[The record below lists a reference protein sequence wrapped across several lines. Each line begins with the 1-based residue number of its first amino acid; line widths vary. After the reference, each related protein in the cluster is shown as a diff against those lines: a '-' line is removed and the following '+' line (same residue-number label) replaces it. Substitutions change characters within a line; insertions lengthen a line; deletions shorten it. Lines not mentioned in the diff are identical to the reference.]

1 MSLKNTVD
9 YFAEEEEEKKDI
21 TDEAI
26 EISDAP
32 VVDYFAEEEE
42 KEKPKEEEVSVETKQ
57 IDYFAEEDEDKPK
70 TEDSF
75 QLDPTY
81 AEETYEDK
89 VKTLDEFSKDEN
101 FLATLRSYGKKRFG
115 ESGMQME
122 GESNKDYVKRF
133 VTHYRQINANT
144 LDLMGQVDW
153 IRSSSEQ
160 DKAEFG
166 AIYRDIQRLPSFYE
180 EGGTGTLDGLLDYAK
195 AVITDPVSLI
205 GLGTA
210 KIATTAATQL
220 AKKAILETGKR
231 KALSQSSRIG
241 FQAIKKPLIVE
252 AGVEGLRGAYDEY
265 ALAQVEK
272 EAEMLDDEGEF
283 KKDASVSD
291 ILIAAGLSSTI
302 VGTIGGIGYKSLGK
316 SAINDAR
323 KQLIKEGKND
333 RLAAKAFGGNAN
345 PDKSIGRELTMNA
358 DDISF
363 DPTEGRRI
371 LDSLDPDLD
380 LSNLDILDKK
390 VKVDVIKRVSKVAT
404 ETVEDLLKDKTG
416 KYDEFLSKY
425 QGGDGKASEAIGEIL
440 QRFNTKEFEG
450 IDLDVLDGA
459 IARAGLTQKQFSEIT
474 YTSFS
479 EAGQLLQA
487 ASPLG
492 KLFKGYKESD
502 PILKK
507 LFDEKFGNMGDTET
521 SKLASFM
528 QRLDRERRALMVT
541 QLSTTVR
548 NVATGV
554 TRLGFESAYNL
565 MESSLYHAG
574 RAINSL
580 ATGKAVEDITS
591 GNFQRGLR
599 DIGRD
604 AFGLIAFTLD
614 NNTSKDLANAMLKY
628 NPQLLRTLNRTTG
641 EVTGTESLSRFTM
654 ALNHLN
660 IMQDGFFRRG
670 VFTASIDKKLRRM
683 GTNLADVHRQGTVL
697 PTKLVGDAVED
708 ALSFTFS
715 RMPKQNSKKYVG
727 DGIAYNFIKFNE
739 ALGPLPGLVGV
750 PAGTGAFP
758 FARFMTNA
766 MQFQFQYSPVSFVGA
781 TLNSVGGLGKYLKGD
796 FKAGER
802 QFNKAREQLAKGMV
816 GYAAL
821 QAAIY
826 HRSNNQD
833 VKWYESKTEDGRTA
847 DMRPFFPLAPYLI
860 VADFIVKWDNNE
872 LDKIDT
878 KDLLEGITGAQ
889 FRTGSSSYM
898 IESFYKN
905 LRSPTGLTD
914 ITGEKLAEYMGGYLG
929 ELVGGAITPGRI
941 VRDVVAAF
949 DKEEAVIRDFNQ
961 IDGSGASER
970 GMSAFSNSIMRNL
983 PFVKEYYPELESAT
997 REGKI
1002 YRQSPLGTQLT
1013 GVRKEMQRTPVEKE
1027 LVKFGLETYNV
1038 VPSTGDKSAD
1048 AFVKRYMGKY
1058 VDKEVKKIVE
1068 SEKYQNLS
1076 DVKKKA
1082 MLLNY
1087 LKLYRNISK
1096 EIGKAE
1102 AQNEAKLEGKA
1113 FTAFDRAQWSR
1124 LGSDRRKLADEYYM
1138 EKYGMTVME
1147 MQEAEPDRNHLLVGK
1162 IMGNVLSATTM

>member
-1 MSLKNTVD
+1 MALKNTVD
-9 YFAEEEEEKKDI
+9 YFAEDDEEKKDA
-21 TDEAI
+21 TEEAI
-26 EISDAP
+26 EVSNTTS
-32 VVDYFAEEEE
+32 VDYFAEEEE
-42 KEKPKEEEVSVETKQ
+42 KPEEKEEVAVATKQ

-70 TEDSF
+70 AEDSF

-81 AEETYEDK
+81 ADETFEERI
-89 VKTLDEFSKDEN
+89 KTLDEFSKDEN
-101 FLATLRSYGKKRFG
+101 FLSTLRSYGKKRFG

-122 GESNKDYVKRF
+122 GESDKDYVKRF

-153 IRSSSEQ
+153 IRSSSEE

-166 AIYRDIQRLPSFYE
+166 ALYRDIQRLPSFYE
-180 EGGTGTLDGLLDYAK
+180 EGGTGTLDGILDYGK
-195 AVITDPVSLI
+195 ALIADSINLI

-210 KIATTAATQL
+210 KIATVAATQA
-220 AKKAILETGKR
+220 AKQSILQLGKR
-231 KALSQSSRIG
+231 GAISQSSRIG
-241 FQAIKKPLIVE
+241 FQAIKKPLIAE
-252 AGVEGLRGAYDEY
+252 TAVEGFRGAYDEY
-265 ALAQVEK
+265 GLSKVEA
-272 EAEMLDDEGEF
+272 EAEMGEE
-283 KKDASVSD
+283 ATVSD
-291 ILIAAGLSSTI
+291 ILLSAGLSSAI
-302 VGTIGGIGYKSLGK
+302 VGTIGGVGYKSLGK
-316 SAINDAR
+316 GAINKAR

-333 RLAAKAFGGNAN
+333 RLASKAFSGNAN
-345 PDKSIGRELTMNA
+345 PDENIGRQLTMNA

-371 LDSLDPDLD
+371 LDNLDPDLN

-390 VKVDVIKRVSKVAT
+390 VKVDIIQRVSKVAT
-404 ETVEDLLKDKTG
+404 ETVEDMLKDTTG

-425 QGGDGKASEAIGEIL
+425 QEGDGKASEAIGEIL

-450 IDLDVLDGA
+450 IDLDLLDGA

-502 PILKK
+502 PLLKK

-521 SKLASFM
+521 SKLVSFM
-528 QRLDRERRALMVT
+528 QRMDRERRALMVT

-580 ATGKAVEDITS
+580 ATGKAVEDITA

-604 AFGLIAFTLD
+604 AFGLIAFTMD
-614 NNTSKDLANAMLKY
+614 NNTSGELAESLLKY

-670 VFTASIDKKLRRM
+670 VFTASVDKKLRRM
-683 GTNLADVHRQGTVL
+683 GTSLADVHRQGKVL
-697 PTKLVGDAVED
+697 PTKLVGDSVED

-739 ALGPLPGLVGV
+739 ALGPLPGLIGV

-758 FARFMTNA
+758 FARFMANA

-781 TLNSVGGLGKYLKGD
+781 TLNSAGGLGKYLKGD

-802 QFNKAREQLAKGMV
+802 QFNLAREQFSKGLV

-833 VKWYESKTEDGRTA
+833 VKWYESKTDDGRTA

-872 LDKIDT
+872 LEKIDT
-878 KDLLEGITGAQ
+878 KDLLEGITGSQ
-889 FRTGSSSYM
+889 FRTGASSYM

-914 ITGEKLAEYMGGYLG
+914 ITGEKLAEYVGGYIG
-929 ELVGGAITPGRI
+929 ELIGGAATPGRI

-949 DKEEAVIRDFNQ
+949 DEEEAVLRDFNQ
-961 IDGSGASER
+961 IDGSGATER
-970 GMSAFSNSIMRNL
+970 GMSAFSNSILRNL

-1002 YRQSPLGTQLT
+1002 YRQSPVGTQLT

-1027 LVKFGLETYNV
+1027 LVKFGLETYQV

-1058 VDKEVKKIVE
+1058 VDKEVKKIV
-1068 SEKYQNLS
+1068 QS
-1076 DVKKKA
+1076 DRYKQASDTKKKA
-1082 MLLNY
+1082 MLLNN

-1096 EIGKAE
+1096 ELGKAE
-1102 AQNEAKLEGKA
+1102 AQAEARLEGRA
-1113 FTAFDRAQWSR
+1113 FTPFDRAQWGR
-1124 LGSDRRKLADEYYM
+1124 LGADKRKLADEYYM

-1147 MQEAEPDRNHLLVGK
+1147 MQEADPDRNHLLVGK
-1162 IMGNVLSATTM
+1162 IMGNALSGSAF